1 LLIQVEK
8 DQWKVWSCG
17 SCIFLQ
23 FVGCYAQIITK
34 KGYVALNIT
43 KKMVGHKFGKFVS
56 TQKFYFFGKKALPLK
71 TKVKLKE
78 NV

>member
-1 LLIQVEK
+1 
-8 DQWKVWSCG
+8 
-17 SCIFLQ
+17 
-23 FVGCYAQIITK
+23 
-34 KGYVALNIT
+34 
-43 KKMVGHKFGKFVS
+43 MVGHKFGKFVS